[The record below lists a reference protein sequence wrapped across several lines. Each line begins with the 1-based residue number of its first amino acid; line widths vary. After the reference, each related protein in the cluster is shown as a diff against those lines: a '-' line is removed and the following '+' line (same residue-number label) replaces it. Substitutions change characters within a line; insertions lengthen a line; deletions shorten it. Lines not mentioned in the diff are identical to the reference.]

1 MTALMVMTDGVA
13 DDYFPHTP
21 GMLRLYADLVLN
33 RVIRLRGGD
42 DPAATAPSTQEGQA
56 RAECESAVEVLT
68 AGGPQYVGVRSAAAY
83 AEKLGKSI
91 KELAGWPAL
100 LRAGAHAETPPPA
113 NVAERLR
120 EWLDAYTVRGSFD
133 DRTLVVLHQENV

>member
-13 DDYFPHTP
+13 DDYFPHQP

-33 RVIRLRGGD
+33 RVIRLRGDD
-42 DPAATAPSTQEGQA
+42 DPAATAPSTQEGLA
-56 RAECESAVEVLT
+56 RGECESVVEVLT
-68 AGGPQYVGVRSAAAY
+68 AGGPQFVSVRSAGVY
-83 AEKLGKSI
+83 AERLGKSI

-100 LRAGAHAETPPPA
+100 LRAGAHSEAPPPA
-113 NVAERLR
+113 NAAERLR